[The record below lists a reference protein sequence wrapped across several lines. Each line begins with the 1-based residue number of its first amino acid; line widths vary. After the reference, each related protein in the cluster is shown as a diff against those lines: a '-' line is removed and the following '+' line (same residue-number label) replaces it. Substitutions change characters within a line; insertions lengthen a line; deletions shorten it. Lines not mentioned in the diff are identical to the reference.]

1 MRKVS
6 PPHKCLSI
14 EYFGNISC
22 FTGGLRNVYKL
33 KEHTSNNSVMI
44 AVAKESRHEIKYQ
57 ERVGFHLETAK
68 SQLRAFQF
76 AKAFNQDIMEEFED
90 GEEDEIDIPEIKVLC
105 TGK

>member
-1 MRKVS
+1 
-6 PPHKCLSI
+6 
-14 EYFGNISC
+14 
-22 FTGGLRNVYKL
+22 
-33 KEHTSNNSVMI
+33 MI